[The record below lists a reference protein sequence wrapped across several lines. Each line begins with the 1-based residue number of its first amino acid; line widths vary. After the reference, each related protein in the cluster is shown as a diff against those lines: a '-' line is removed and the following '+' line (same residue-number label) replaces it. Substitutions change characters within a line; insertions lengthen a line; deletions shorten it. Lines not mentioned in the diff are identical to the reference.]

1 MANVK
6 AAVLKFDSG
15 GLDIQIKLA
24 VEEEKLRKPDPK
36 KGREV
41 KTKELTELLND
52 AKGVITLLKAAKSN
66 LEGIGTKVFATCNL
80 LGSHKK
86 ILEEALKKAK

>member
-6 AAVLKFDSG
+6 AAVIKFDSG
-15 GLDIQIKLA
+15 GLDIQIKIA
-24 VEEEKLRKPDPK
+24 VEEEKVCKPDPK
-36 KGREV
+36 KAREA
-41 KTKELTELLND
+41 KTKELNELLND
-52 AKGVITLLKAAKSN
+52 AKAVTALLKAEKSK
-66 LEGIGTKVFATCNL
+66 LEGIGTKVYATCNL